1 MLESNAKTADE
12 NGFTLVELMVTL
24 AVLAIIATLAVP
36 SMTSSFDKQRVIEA
50 AEDLYNNI
58 QQARSE
64 SITRFVPTYI
74 NFSDG
79 NATAGWQSGT
89 SWQYGISQTPG
100 CDPTITVN
108 TNASACYLI
117 IDNGDGVTNAAADHV
132 LFRYTNSNYSDVT
145 ITSVTDM
152 SITFL
157 PQRGTADASTIT
169 LKSADG
175 RQMQV
180 VVSALGQVS
189 ICSPDGAA
197 RVGGYKVC

>member
-1 MLESNAKTADE
+1 MLESSAKAADE

-24 AVLAIIATLAVP
+24 AVMAILATLAVP
-36 SMTSSFDKQRVIEA
+36 SMTSFFDKQRVVEA
-50 AEDLYNNI
+50 AEDLYSNI

-64 SITRFVPTYI
+64 SIARFIPTYL

-79 NATAGWQSGT
+79 NATAGWQSGA
-89 SWQYGISQTPG
+89 SWQYGIGQTPG
-100 CDPTITVN
+100 CDTTITAN
-108 TNASACYLI
+108 TDASACYLI
-117 IDNGDGVTNAAADHV
+117 IDNGDGATNAADDHV
-132 LFRYTNSNYSDVT
+132 LFRYSNSNYSDVA

-152 SITFL
+152 SITFS

-169 LKSADG
+169 LESADG

-197 RVGGYKVC
+197 HVGGYKAC